1 MSATATSL
9 RVRRLSGV
17 IGAEI
22 HGLDLHEPLD
32 EATVAAIRAELLAN
46 RVIFFPG
53 ANLTPAEHVAFASNF
68 GELTP
73 GHPVIPGLDEQP
85 EVFEID
91 YTAARNLY
99 ESYGNV
105 VDANSRTKANGLDW
119 HTDVTWVE
127 RPPLGSILNAVDIP
141 ESGGDTMWS
150 NQVAAFDALSDAM
163 KAFLRGLT
171 AEHDGT
177 ASFGRFFKKLGGTW
191 EGVPIEKLNTTH
203 PVVRTHPETGE
214 ESLFVNRGF
223 TKRIVDL
230 EPGESAALLAYLY
243 EHSVR
248 PEFTVRYH
256 WTAGDL
262 AFWDNRATMHS
273 VIGDY
278 GDEHRRIQRIT
289 LRGDIPR

>member
-1 MSATATSL
+1 MSAIATTL
-9 RVRRLSGV
+9 QVRRLSGV

-22 HGLDLHEPLD
+22 HGLDLHSPLD
-32 EATVAAIRAELLAN
+32 DDTVAAIRAELLRS
-46 RVIFFPG
+46 RVVFFPG
-53 ANLTPAEHVAFASNF
+53 AHLTPAEHVAFASNF

-73 GHPVIPGLDEQP
+73 GHPVIPGLEEHP

-91 YTAARNLY
+91 YTVTRTLK
-99 ESYGNV
+99 ESYGDV
-105 VDANSRTKANGLDW
+105 VDTNSRTKANGLDW
-119 HTDVTWVE
+119 HTDVTWVA
-127 RPPLGSILNAVDIP
+127 RPPLGSILNAIDIP
-141 ESGGDTMWS
+141 EAGGDTMWS
-150 NQVAAFDALSDAM
+150 NQAAAFDALSDAM

-171 AEHDGT
+171 ALHDGT

-191 EGVPIEKLNTTH
+191 EGVPIEKLHTTH

-214 ESLFVNRGF
+214 ETLFVNKGF
-223 TKRIVDL
+223 TRKIVELTD
-230 EPGESAALLAYLY
+230 GESEALLAHLY
-243 EHSVR
+243 AHSVR

-289 LRGDIPR
+289 LRGDVPR

>member
-1 MSATATSL
+1 MSATATKL
-9 RVRRLSGV
+9 EVRRLSGV

-22 HGLDLHEPLD
+22 HGLDLHQPLD
-32 EATVAAIRAELLAN
+32 EATVAAVRAELLRN

-53 ANLTPAEHVAFASNF
+53 AHLTPAEHVAFASNF

-91 YTAARNLY
+91 YTVTRNLQ
-99 ESYGNV
+99 ESYGKV
-105 VDANSRTKANGLDW
+105 VDTNSRTKANGLDW

-127 RPPLGSILNAVDIP
+127 RPPMGSILNAVDIP
-141 ESGGDTMWS
+141 EAGGDTMWS
-150 NQVAAFDALSDAM
+150 NQAAAFDALSDAM
-163 KAFLRGLT
+163 KSFLRGLT
-171 AEHDGT
+171 ALHDGT
-177 ASFGRFFKKLGGTW
+177 DSFGRFFEKLGGTW
-191 EGVPIEKLNTTH
+191 EGDPIEKLTAVH

-214 ESLFVNRGF
+214 ETLFVNKGF
-223 TKRIVDL
+223 TRRIVELTDD
-230 EPGESAALLAYLY
+230 ESTSLLRHLY
-243 EHSVR
+243 AHSVKH
-248 PEFTVRYH
+248 EFTVRYH

-278 GDEHRRIQRIT
+278 GTDHRRIQRIT
-289 LRGDIPR
+289 LRGDVPI

>member
-1 MSATATSL
+1 MTATATGL
-9 RVRRLSGV
+9 RVRQLSGV

-22 HGLDLHEPLD
+22 HGLDLHHPLD
-32 EATVAAIRAELLAN
+32 EATVAAIRAELLAH
-46 RVIFFPG
+46 RVVFVPG
-53 ANLTPAEHVAFASNF
+53 AHLTPAEHVAFASNF

-73 GHPVIPGLDEQP
+73 GHPVIPGLDEHP

-91 YTAARNLY
+91 YTNVRNLAQT
-99 ESYGNV
+99 YGKV

-119 HTDVTWVE
+119 HTDVTWVST
-127 RPPLGSILNAVDIP
+127 PPLGSILNAIDIP
-141 ESGGDTMWS
+141 DAGGDTMWS
-150 NQVAAFDALSDAM
+150 NQVAAFDALSESM
-163 KAFLRGLT
+163 KGYLRTLT
-171 AEHDGT
+171 ALHDGT
-177 ASFGRFFKKLGGTW
+177 ESFGHFYEKLGGTW
-191 EGVPIEKLNTTH
+191 DGDPIEKLTAIH

-214 ESLFVNRGF
+214 ESLFVNKGF
-223 TKRIVDL
+223 TRRIVELTD
-230 EPGESAALLAYLY
+230 GESAALLRYLY
-243 EHSVR
+243 DHSVR

-289 LRGDIPR
+289 LRGDTPR